1 MKFID
6 IFEYALRDLKHR
18 KLRSALTMVGIII
31 GVLTILI
38 IVSVGD
44 FVKKDI
50 TDQLAMFGSD
60 KMIVMPMD
68 INSMGGSSAFTT
80 GVPQS
85 TGKLYGRDA
94 EKISKIAG
102 VESIAK
108 IIYGKSNIGYKDQI
122 VGSMVFGTDASMFEQ
137 WNNYLEVEEGRA
149 FTENE
154 QNVVVLGNDAA
165 SEMFKDKVIKVGST
179 IEINGENFRVI
190 GILKKIGTSLSQE
203 GDSAIYIPFKKAQEM
218 FSKTLAKDEISF
230 IYVRIDESYGAENIK
245 EQIESELVVSHKVS
259 LEEKDFSVVT
269 ADMIKSTVD
278 AVMGIL
284 SAFLLV
290 IGGIASVVS
299 GIGITNTMFMSVT
312 EKTRE
317 IGMLKSIGA
326 KSKDIMLIFLLQSAI
341 IGGIGGLLGISGG
354 LVVSGVLNGFE
365 IALIISKELIVGT
378 LIFAMVVGAA
388 AGYLPAKRAAN
399 LSPLEALRY

>member
-1 MKFID
+1 MKFED

-18 KLRSALTMVGIII
+18 KLRSALTMVGIVI

-50 TDQLAMFGSD
+50 GDQLAMFGSD
-60 KMIVMPMD
+60 KMIVIPMD
-68 INSMGGSSAFTT
+68 ISSMGGSSAFTT

-85 TGKLYGRDA
+85 TGKLYERDA
-94 EKISKIAG
+94 DKISKIAG
-102 VESIAK
+102 VESVSK
-108 IIYGKSNIGYKDQI
+108 IVYGRSNIEYKNGI
-122 VGSMVFGTDASMFEQ
+122 VTSMVYGADASMFDQ
-137 WNNYLEVEEGRA
+137 WDNYMEIEEGRA
-149 FTENE
+149 FTESE

-165 SEMFKDKVIKVGST
+165 NEMFKDKIIKVGSS
-179 IEINGENFRVI
+179 IEINGEIFRVI

-203 GDSAIYIPFKKAQEM
+203 DDSAIYIPFKKAYEM
-218 FSKTLAKDEISF
+218 FSKTLAKDEVSF

-245 EQIESELVVSHKVS
+245 EQIESELAASHKVS
-259 LEEKDFSVVT
+259 LDEKDFSVVT
-269 ADMIKSTVD
+269 AEMIKSTVD
-278 AVMGIL
+278 AVLGVL
-284 SAFLLV
+284 SAFLLM
-290 IGGIASVVS
+290 IGAIASVVS
-299 GIGITNTMFMSVT
+299 GVGITNTMFMSVT

-326 KSKDIMLIFLLQSAI
+326 KSKEIMIIFLLESAI

-354 LVVSGVLNGFE
+354 LLVSAVLNGFG

-378 LIFAMVVGAA
+378 LIFAMGIGAL

>member
-1 MKFID
+1 MKFED

-18 KLRSALTMVGIII
+18 KLRSALTMVGIVI

-50 TDQLAMFGSD
+50 GDQLAMFGSD
-60 KMIVMPMD
+60 KMIVIPMD
-68 INSMGGSSAFTT
+68 ISSMGGSSAFTT

-85 TGKLYGRDA
+85 TGKLYERDA
-94 EKISKIAG
+94 DKISKIAG
-102 VESIAK
+102 VESVSK
-108 IIYGKSNIGYKDQI
+108 IVYGRSNIEYKNGI
-122 VGSMVFGTDASMFEQ
+122 VTSMVYGADASMFDQ
-137 WNNYLEVEEGRA
+137 WDNYMEIEEGRA
-149 FTENE
+149 FTESE

-165 SEMFKDKVIKVGST
+165 NEMFEDKILKVGSS
-179 IEINGENFRVI
+179 IEINGESFRVI

-203 GDSAIYIPFKKAQEM
+203 DDSAIYIPFKKAYEM
-218 FSKTLAKDEISF
+218 FSKTLAKDEVSF

-245 EQIESELVVSHKVS
+245 EQIEGELATSHKVS
-259 LEEKDFSVVT
+259 LDEKDFSVVT
-269 ADMIKSTVD
+269 AEMIKSTVD
-278 AVMGIL
+278 TVLGIL

-290 IGGIASVVS
+290 IGAIASVVS
-299 GIGITNTMFMSVT
+299 GVGITNTMFMSVT

-326 KSKDIMLIFLLQSAI
+326 KSKEIMIIFLLESAI

-354 LVVSGVLNGFE
+354 LLVSAVLNGFG

-378 LIFAMVVGAA
+378 LIFAMGIGAA